1 MPPKTKR
8 QRRPE
13 EQLFL
18 ITHRE
23 NFPAVRFSFPFHSSI
38 YTYVSGS
45 LLVKVFILPKYTSP
59 LVLVCG
65 TLPPSKKLIS
75 TCEWSCRIYQSSCL
89 PVLQLLSHP
98 FPSKLSVGNTE
109 AIQVRLCLPTQ
120 VSKPIPRRSFQQCA
134 HYLTLC

>member
-1 MPPKTKR
+1 MSHLATTFFLYP
-8 QRRPE
+8 QRE
-13 EQLFL
+13 FFGSKVE
-18 ITHRE
+18 
-23 NFPAVRFSFPFHSSI
+23 FSFHSSI

-45 LLVKVFILPKYTSP
+45 LLVKVFILPKCTSP
-59 LVLVCG
+59 LHG
-65 TLPPSKKLIS
+65 TGPACYVELYHSRKSSIT
-75 TCEWSCRIYQSSCL
+75 TCKWSCRIYQSSCL